1 MLGGMQWQVNESRDV
16 GGTSEGNWRKISI
29 ALIDPGRP
37 ISMSEIALVAAAEA
51 KSL

>member
-1 MLGGMQWQVNESRDV
+1 MRQVPKKLV
-16 GGTSEGNWRKISI
+16 AI

-37 ISMSEIALVAAAEA
+37 ISMSEIALVAAVEA